1 MIVVPADPC
10 RVIVL
15 HSALGLTRGVRE
27 FADLLRAQGCEVSVP
42 DYYEGRTFPG
52 VAEGVAHRDEVGYRQ
67 LFARVRDLDVD
78 GAVLVG
84 FSLGASFVQRL
95 ARPGVRLA
103 VLVGSLDPLREEWPG
118 VDVQLHRLAGDEWVH
133 EALVG
138 TFGAAVRDSGAR
150 FEDVV
155 SPGDGHLF
163 TEPDLPEHD
172 AALTARTVERIL
184 AHVRPEPPEAVGE
197 ADEDTVD
204 GAVELAHALFDLAR
218 AGDTDRLAAYV
229 DAGAPV
235 DLTDPQGN
243 TLLMLG
249 AYHGHASTVRALAE
263 RGADVDRLND
273 RGQSPLAGAVFKGED
288 EVVAVLLE
296 HGADPDAGRPT
307 ARETAQLFGRG
318 DLLP

>member
-1 MIVVPADPC
+1 M
-10 RVIVL
+10 
-15 HSALGLTRGVRE
+15 
-27 FADLLRAQGCEVSVP
+27 
-42 DYYEGRTFPG
+42 
-52 VAEGVAHRDEVGYRQ
+52 
-67 LFARVRDLDVD
+67 
-78 GAVLVG
+78 
-84 FSLGASFVQRL
+84 
-95 ARPGVRLA
+95 
-103 VLVGSLDPLREEWPG
+103 
-118 VDVQLHRLAGDEWVH
+118 
-133 EALVG
+133 
-138 TFGAAVRDSGAR
+138 
-150 FEDVV
+150 
-155 SPGDGHLF
+155 
-163 TEPDLPEHD
+163 
-172 AALTARTVERIL
+172 
-184 AHVRPEPPEAVGE
+184 
-197 ADEDTVD
+197 
-204 GAVELAHALFDLAR
+204 AHALFDLAR

-273 RGQSPLAGAVFKGED
+273 RGQSPLAGAVFKGEG